1 MPDSPKPVRVFIA
14 YSDKD
19 EEIYKELKTY
29 LERFKFK
36 EEIDSWYGR
45 RVTGEEWDE
54 TIHPEL
60 EKSAVLL
67 MLISPDFLVNK
78 YCYEDE
84 VKKAVELHNAGRT
97 QLVPLLVRKTD
108 LEGTSFEKLKA
119 LPSNGNPIESREWK
133 DKKEEAFF
141 DIARG
146 IDKILKKIK
155 ESTGDYYLSEGNTPF
170 PFCIKRF
177 AIKDFLC
184 IQDTGLERI
193 PVDCQWVFITG
204 ENGDGKT
211 ALLQA
216 LAIGLLGNDDG
227 KATRLLEENED
238 TRIQI
243 EFKQDGENTI
253 RELFEDPYGWDS
265 NTTDIGNGASKHI
278 LGYGVSRLKIMT
290 DEAERIKKYENPAL
304 SLYNETEGNFRNI
317 ETWLKDQY
325 LENKLKETPQI
336 HRVKEVLKDLMPNVE
351 KVEMEGKDIIYHE
364 KGYKTTYPKASAGSK
379 MIVAMI
385 GDMIIRF
392 FAAQPQ
398 AEDISE
404 FKGIVLIDELDLHL
418 HPIWQ
423 KKLPGLLSQYFPN
436 VQFWATTHSIVPFM
450 GAPENSIFLKVTRDA
465 DVLTTVSR
473 LDIDV
478 KRLLPDTLI
487 SSPLFG
493 LEDFIRKGVNDFR
506 SEYLYSEYERNKEL
520 EEKLEEAA
528 RKFKLPK
535 SSFFNDDSG
544 DTK

>member
-1 MPDSPKPVRVFIA
+1 MPGSSKPVRVFIA

-19 EEIYKELKTY
+19 DAIYKKLEKQLKS
-29 LERFKFK
+29 KK
-36 EEIDSWYGR
+36 EINSWYPR
-45 RVTGEEWDE
+45 RLTGEEWNG
-54 TIHPEL
+54 IIKPEL
-60 EKSAVLL
+60 EKSSVVL
-67 MLISPDFLVNK
+67 MLISPDFLANK

-84 VKKAVELHNAGRT
+84 VKKAVELHNAGRVH
-97 QLVPLLVRKTD
+97 LVPILARKTD
-108 LEGTSFEKLKA
+108 LEGMSFEKLKA
-119 LPSNGNPIESREWK
+119 LPSNGNPIESREWEN
-133 DKKEEAFF
+133 KKEAFD
-141 DIARG
+141 DIVRG

-155 ESTGDYYLSEGNTPF
+155 ESTDDCYLSEGNTPF

-184 IQDTGLERI
+184 IRDTGLDKI

-216 LAIGLLGNDDG
+216 LAAGLLGNDDG
-227 KATRLLEENED
+227 EATHLLGDN

-253 RELFEDPYGWDS
+253 RELHEDPYGWGS

-290 DEAERIKKYENPAL
+290 AEAERIKKYENPAL

-336 HRVKEVLKDLMPNVE
+336 RRVKEMLKDLMPNVE

-364 KGYKTTYPKASAGSK
+364 KGYKTMYPKASAGSK
-379 MIVAMI
+379 MIVAMV

-392 FAAQPQ
+392 FDAQPQ
-398 AEDISE
+398 VEDISE
-404 FKGIVLIDELDLHL
+404 FKGIVLIDEFDLHL

-450 GAPENSIFLKVTRDA
+450 GAPENSIFLKVTRES
-465 DVLTTVSR
+465 DVLTKVIR

-528 RKFKLPK
+528 RKFKLPR
-535 SSFFNDDSG
+535 SSFFDDDSG